1 MSFLPQLPPAVA
13 PLLNPTTPLGS
24 FLDAFLNFFAI
35 FLINLAVENVRDIL
49 GESEILGH
57 LIQHTSI
64 QIIALVNSNKINRP
78 KPKCLHI
85 TYFLQH

>member
-57 LIQHTSI
+57 SIQHTFI
-64 QIIALVNSNKINRP
+64 QIIALNSNKINRP
-78 KPKCLHI
+78 KPKYLHI